1 MYALDYPQQVGEPPV
16 VTQPDE
22 IPGGQVHIPDPIL
35 RIMIAEEL
43 GKSPNAPITV
53 EEMKGLVNLS
63 AENKG
68 IQNLTG
74 LQLAANLRRLTF
86 ARDKHQF
93 SDLTPIAGLNS
104 LESLRFGGVNVS
116 DLSPLAGLINL
127 KHLHIDGTNVSDL
140 SPLAGLINLEWL
152 HFDVSKVSDLLP
164 LAGLINL
171 KHIGTWGSN
180 ISDLSP
186 LAGLTK
192 LRSANIC
199 GAEVSD
205 LAPLA
210 DLTGLT
216 ELYLRVNEISDVSPL
231 ARLTGLTRLN
241 LKDNNISD
249 ISALVGLTDLEWL
262 NVAENNIDDVSRLAG
277 LDENIKIEWYGN
289 PGLEKLAKQG
299 GPKIEGPW
307 LWIYLP
313 HVRLEDS
320 FDTDFLSEA
329 TARKVTDRGDGS

>member
-16 VTQPDE
+16 VTQPDV
-22 IPGGQVHIPDPIL
+22 IPGSQVHIPDPNL
-35 RIMIAEEL
+35 RAAIAVAL
-43 GKSPNAPITV
+43 GKSINAPITV

-152 HFDVSKVSDLLP
+152 HFDVSKVSDL
-164 LAGLINL
+164 
-171 KHIGTWGSN
+171 
-180 ISDLSP
+180 
-186 LAGLTK
+186 
-192 LRSANIC
+192 
-199 GAEVSD
+199 
-205 LAPLA
+205 
-210 DLTGLT
+210 
-216 ELYLRVNEISDVSPL
+216 Y
-231 ARLTGLTRLN
+231 RLQ
-241 LKDNNISD
+241 D
-249 ISALVGLTDLEWL
+249 
-262 NVAENNIDDVSRLAG
+262 
-277 LDENIKIEWYGN
+277 
-289 PGLEKLAKQG
+289 
-299 GPKIEGPW
+299 
-307 LWIYLP
+307 
-313 HVRLEDS
+313 
-320 FDTDFLSEA
+320 
-329 TARKVTDRGDGS
+329 